1 MEMSIVVATVAENE
15 VWELM
20 GMMGN
25 LMMVVVV
32 VFKVTNK
39 DDDCGEDCHSVVYER
54 RISNH

>member
-39 DDDCGEDCHSVVYER
+39 DDDCF
-54 RISNH
+54 